1 MPPLHY
7 SITPPLR
14 LLFLVF
20 IHNFK
25 IGVDHVVTALPA
37 TPRSSAVGPLAPPSG
52 CASLREAAC
61 LYSSPLIVWNRFC
74 RSSVAYL
81 MASTS
86 SPLSFSLTFSI
97 ASSRVC
103 F

>member
-37 TPRSSAVGPLAPPSG
+37 TPRSSAVGPLG
-52 CASLREAAC
+52 ASIRLR
-61 LYSSPLIVWNRFC
+61 
-74 RSSVAYL
+74 
-81 MASTS
+81 
-86 SPLSFSLTFSI
+86 I
-97 ASSRVC
+97 ASGSCLLV
-103 F
+103 